1 MAAED
6 WDQVV
11 ETFQSSPKLDAWR
24 GYMKEVYC
32 RLTRRWFQTA
42 PQGRRLKTD
51 LFEEAI
57 CLQHP
62 MAEFPVG
69 SLGMD
74 GSISA
79 VATARRNLR
88 ASGGHRLLVGDLRQS
103 PIRPG
108 ALSSI
113 LSGSSLDHF
122 EAEEDLASG
131 LAEVSAGLEPGG
143 ILVLT
148 LDNPQNPLIWL
159 RNHLPYRFLHR
170 LGLVPY
176 FVGRTWSRGEAQRQ
190 LENLGLEVIAA
201 SAIAHTPRAPAIWLD
216 ALARRWGGDRLRSLL
231 LRTYLAFECLESL
244 PTRYITGYYVAIRA
258 RRPAGSDS

>member
-1 MAAED
+1 MTTEN
-6 WDQVV
+6 WDRVV
-11 ETFQSSPKLDAWR
+11 EDFQQTPALDTWR

-32 RLTRRWFQTA
+32 RLTRRWFETA
-42 PQGRRLKTD
+42 PAGRRLKTD

-57 CLQHP
+57 CPQHP
-62 MAEFPVG
+62 MAEFPAG

-74 GSISA
+74 GSISV
-79 VATARRNLR
+79 VAKAKSNLGE
-88 ASGGHRLLVGDLRQS
+88 SNGYRLLVSDLRQS

-122 EAEEDLASG
+122 ETEEELAAG
-131 LAEVSAGLEPGG
+131 LAEVAAGLEPGG

-159 RNHLPYRFLHR
+159 RNHLPYRFLNH

-176 FVGRTWSRGEAQRQ
+176 FVGMTWSRSQARRQ
-190 LENLGLEVIAA
+190 LESLGLEVTDAT
-201 SAIAHTPRAPAIWLD
+201 AIAHAPRAPAIWLD
-216 ALARRWGGDRLRSLL
+216 SLITRWGGDRQGRFL
-231 LRTYLAFECLESL
+231 LRAYLAFECLESL
-244 PTRYITGYYVAIRA
+244 PTRYLTGYYVAIRA
-258 RRPAGSDS
+258 RQTEAS